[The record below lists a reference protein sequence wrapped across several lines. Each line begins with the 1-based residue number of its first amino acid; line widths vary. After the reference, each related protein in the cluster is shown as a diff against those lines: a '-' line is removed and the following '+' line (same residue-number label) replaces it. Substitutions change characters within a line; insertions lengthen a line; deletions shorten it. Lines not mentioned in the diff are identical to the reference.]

1 MRVNFMYVNENYII
15 MSIMH
20 KHDKWEWL
28 FKKWILNFFVC
39 KYMWQVLQYTGDQY
53 KWLSIGLCMLDPI
66 VNQFCCH
73 RNLYMD
79 SFWCRNSHKT
89 LTMKTTDLK
98 YITLKKNEIK
108 ILFRETRFRISLKIF
123 LRVKIIS
130 WSTA

>member
-1 MRVNFMYVNENYII
+1 MYVNENYII

-28 FKKWILNFFVC
+28 FKKWILNLFVNIC
-39 KYMWQVLQYTGDQY
+39 DKCYTGDKY

-98 YITLKKNEIK
+98 YITLKKMK
-108 ILFRETRFRISLKIF
+108 LRFCSGRQGLE
-123 LRVKIIS
+123 
-130 WSTA
+130 

>member
-20 KHDKWEWL
+20 KHDKWLENDYLKSKFSTFL
-28 FKKWILNFFVC
+28 FVNICDKC
-39 KYMWQVLQYTGDQY
+39 YTGDKY
-53 KWLSIGLCMLDPI
+53 KWLSIGLCMLDPME
-66 VNQFCCH
+66 NQFCCH

-108 ILFRETRFRISLKIF
+108 ILFRETRFRLSLKIF

>member
-1 MRVNFMYVNENYII
+1 MRVNFMYMWMKIILLWVLWINMINENDYLKSKFSTFLFVNIC
-15 MSIMH
+15 
-20 KHDKWEWL
+20 DK
-28 FKKWILNFFVC
+28 C
-39 KYMWQVLQYTGDQY
+39 YTGDKY
-53 KWLSIGLCMLDPI
+53 KWLSIGLCMLDPME
-66 VNQFCCH
+66 NQFCCH

-108 ILFRETRFRISLKIF
+108 ILFTETRFRISLKIF
-123 LRVKIIS
+123 LQVKIIS